1 MTIIILEL
9 AALFL
14 AGIVTDL
21 LVTRYTRSVAERRVW
36 SATILSGMITF
47 ANFLL
52 ITLIIK
58 EGSMH
63 SFFGI
68 AAYAGGNTVGTYVAM
83 VKQVF

>member
-1 MTIIILEL
+1 MTIMILEL
-9 AALFL
+9 TALFI
-14 AGIVTDL
+14 AGIITDL
-21 LVTRYTRSVAERRVW
+21 LVTRYTRSVAERKVW

-52 ITLIIK
+52 LTLIVK
-58 EGSMH
+58 EGSLH

>member
-9 AALFL
+9 AALFI
-14 AGIVTDL
+14 AGIITDL
-21 LVTRYTRSVAERRVW
+21 LVTRYTRSVAERKVW

-58 EGSMH
+58 EGSMQ

-83 VKQVF
+83 VKQAF

>member
-1 MTIIILEL
+1 MFIIILEF
-9 AALFL
+9 AGLFV

-21 LVTRYTRSVAERRVW
+21 LVTRYTRSVAEKKVW
-36 SATILSGMITF
+36 SATILSGVITF

-52 ITLIIK
+52 ITLIVN
-58 EGSMH
+58 EGAMGSL
-63 SFFGI
+63 FGI

>member
-9 AALFL
+9 AALFI
-14 AGIVTDL
+14 AGLITDL
-21 LVTRYTRSVAERRVW
+21 LVTRYTRSVAERKVW

-58 EGSMH
+58 EGSMQ

-83 VKQVF
+83 VKQAF